1 MPDLAPYTTYLIA
14 AAVALVVLI
23 VLLMIYRNFQGG
35 MGGRRG
41 MRLGISEYYEI
52 DKTRRLILVRR
63 DNVEHLV
70 LIGGSQDLVIEPGIA
85 GRGSEPGIRKPRPD
99 FVQPREFEP
108 MPAQRDYSIPAGE
121 QAEALGAD
129 PLRPMA
135 ARPAPRPA
143 VFGETRPPN
152 LRAVS
157 RDEPRLGRRDGE
169 AGENF

>member
-14 AAVALVVLI
+14 GAAALVVLI
-23 VLLMIYRNFQGG
+23 ILLMIFRTFQGG

-41 MRLGISEYYEI
+41 VRLGISEYYEI

-85 GRGSEPGIRKPRPD
+85 SRGGEPGMRKPRPD
-99 FVQPREFEP
+99 FVQPREYEP
-108 MPAQRDYSIPAGE
+108 PPREYPLPAGE
-121 QAEALGAD
+121 QAELLAGD
-129 PLRPMA
+129 PMRPMVP
-135 ARPAPRPA
+135 RPAPPRPA
-143 VFGETRPPN
+143 VFGDNRPPN

-157 RDEPRLGRRDGE
+157 RDEPRLGRRDSE
-169 AGENF
+169 AGETF

>member
-1 MPDLAPYTTYLIA
+1 MPDLAPYTTYLSAGA
-14 AAVALVVLI
+14 AALVVLI
-23 VLLMIYRNFQGG
+23 ILLMIFRTFQGG

-85 GRGSEPGIRKPRPD
+85 SRGSEPGMRKPRPD
-99 FVQPREFEP
+99 FVQPREFEHP
-108 MPAQRDYSIPAGE
+108 QREYPVPAGE
-121 QAEALGAD
+121 QTEGLSAD
-129 PLRPMA
+129 PLRPVGP
-135 ARPAPRPA
+135 RPAPPRPA
-143 VFGETRPPN
+143 IFGETRPHN

-157 RDEPRLGRRDGE
+157 RDEPRLGRRDNE
-169 AGENF
+169 AGETF

>member
-1 MPDLAPYTTYLIA
+1 
-14 AAVALVVLI
+14 VALVVLI
-23 VLLMIYRNFQGG
+23 VLLIIYRNFQGG

-108 MPAQRDYSIPAGE
+108 MPTQRDYSIPAGE

-135 ARPAPRPA
+135 PRPAPRPA

>member
-14 AAVALVVLI
+14 GAAALVVLI
-23 VLLMIYRNFQGG
+23 ILLMIFRTFQGG

-70 LIGGSQDLVIEPGIA
+70 LIGGGQDVVIEPGIS
-85 GRGSEPGIRKPRPD
+85 GRGSEPGMRKPRPD

-108 MPAQRDYSIPAGE
+108 ASQREYSIAAGE
-121 QAEALGAD
+121 QTEPLSAD
-129 PLRPMA
+129 PLRPIA
-135 ARPAPRPA
+135 PRQAPRPA
-143 VFGETRPPN
+143 VFGDNRPPN
-152 LRAVS
+152 LRAVN
-157 RDEPRLGRRDGE
+157 RDEPRLGRRDGDV
-169 AGENF
+169 GENF